1 MSRFV
6 FFSHLKWI
14 SLHLSECDLAA
25 PPRRAGSRQSSSQSS
40 LSPTLSTI
48 SSSEWD
54 LADPPLTADSRRSPA
69 TSVFL
74 ALASTS
80 RTSSRRPPASSSL
93 PSPTPS
99 PTPSPKE
106 YLGLGPRLLENF
118 WEVYMKMKIEVEQSD
133 CLRTFERSRWKYM
146 KIESYPC
153 NCWSTLKMSRRK

>member
-1 MSRFV
+1 MSLVV
-6 FFSHLKWI
+6 FLSHLKWI
-14 SLHLSECDLAA
+14 SFHLSEWDLAA
-25 PPRRAGSRQSSSQSS
+25 PPRRAGSRQSSSESS
-40 LSPTLSTI
+40 LSPTLSTK

-54 LADPPLTADSRRSPA
+54 LAAPPLTADSRRLPA

-80 RTSSRRPPASSSL
+80 RTSSRRPPASLSL
-93 PSPTPS
+93 PS

-106 YLGLGPRLLENF
+106 YLGLGPRLLENL

-146 KIESYPC
+146 KIESNPC